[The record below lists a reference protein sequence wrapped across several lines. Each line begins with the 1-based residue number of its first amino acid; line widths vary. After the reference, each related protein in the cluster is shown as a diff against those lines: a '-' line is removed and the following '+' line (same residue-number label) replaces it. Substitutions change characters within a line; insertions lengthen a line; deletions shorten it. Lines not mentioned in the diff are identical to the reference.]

1 MRPKPHA
8 AFLRHRSVIVLSSA
22 CYVNPRRTRGYGIW
36 QRDRGPVIE
45 WAALLF
51 VALATLVHVASAA
64 MSVWRVRGRTASARV
79 PDWATLPPV
88 TIIRP
93 VCGLDPFDELTLR
106 STFTLSHPGLEI
118 LFCSARERDAAVPLV
133 RRLIA
138 EYPHV
143 DAKLLIGDDKSTP
156 NPKLNNVIKGWS
168 AARHPW
174 IVIADSNVLMPRDYV
189 AQLFAS
195 MASDTGLVC
204 SPPVGSRPLGFWAEV
219 ECAFL
224 NTYQARWQLAADTV
238 GFGFAQGK
246 SMLWRRALLDQ
257 AGGIRALGIEVAEDA
272 AATKVV
278 RGRGF
283 RVRLV
288 DAPFEQP
295 LGARSFRQV
304 VDRQVRWARL
314 RRATFPLCYSPEVL
328 TSSLAPMLAAAVAA
342 PLLEIEAAVAA
353 ALVAAAWFGTEAAL
367 AKAAGW
373 HVSYASPLAWLVRD
387 LALPVVWLK
396 GWIGDAFT
404 WRGNDMTVA
413 EPTVVAEQGQA

>member
-1 MRPKPHA
+1 M
-8 AFLRHRSVIVLSSA
+8 
-22 CYVNPRRTRGYGIW
+22 
-36 QRDRGPVIE
+36 IE
-45 WAALLF
+45 WVALSF
-51 VALATLVHVASAA
+51 VALAMLVHVASAA
-64 MSVWRVRGRTASARV
+64 MSIWRVRRRSNASRTGDPAV
-79 PDWATLPPV
+79 LPPV

-106 STFTLSHPGLEI
+106 STFTLDHPGLEI

-133 RRLIA
+133 RKLIA
-138 EYPHV
+138 DYPHV

-156 NPKLNNVIKGWS
+156 NPKLNNIIKGWA
-168 AARHPW
+168 AARHSW

-189 AQLFAS
+189 GRLFTPMTS
-195 MASDTGLVC
+195 ETGLVC

-246 SMLWRRALLDQ
+246 SMLWRRELLDA

-295 LGARSFRQV
+295 LGVRSYRQFL
-304 VDRQVRWARL
+304 DRQVRWARL
-314 RRATFPLCYSPEVL
+314 RRATFPLCYTPEVL
-328 TSSLAPMLAAAVAA
+328 TSSVAPIGAAALGASHLGIDGVA
-342 PLLEIEAAVAA
+342 AA
-353 ALVAAAWFGTEAAL
+353 ALVAAMWFGTEALL

-373 HVSYASPLAWLVRD
+373 HVSAVSPVAWMVRD

-396 GWIGDAFT
+396 GWIGDGFT

-413 EPTVVAEQGQA
+413 EPGIASPQGPA